1 MAEYEKKVRDMLKQN
16 GCSFVWHGKGDHD
29 IWYSPI
35 TKKNVTVDTTIKL
48 RHTAN
53 AIMKQSGID
62 YHFLRNRVRTQAE
75 NFVCVFCKKIKNQVL
90 FDDSFMI

>member
-1 MAEYEKKVRDMLKQN
+1 MAEYEKKVRDILSRN
-16 GCSFVWHGKGDHD
+16 NCSFVRRGKGDHD

-35 TKKNVTVDTTIKL
+35 TDRNITVDTKIKS

-62 YHFLRNRVRTQAE
+62 FK
-75 NFVCVFCKKIKNQVL
+75 F
-90 FDDSFMI
+90 